1 MYLSSLHLQNFR
13 NYQHLDLELPKGL
26 LLFLGDN
33 AQGKSN
39 LLEAGYLLAIGRS
52 VRATHERD
60 IISWNPSE
68 SEYEGHTQVAGT
80 VYSAQGTI
88 RLQIDYARQDKWAN
102 VTVNSEDHQLS
113 HNSQKRVRINGIARR
128 TSDLVGVFNAVLFE
142 ASDIQLV
149 EGTPSIRRRYLDIL
163 LSQISRTYLRALQQY
178 HKVLTQRNHLLR
190 AIRDGRSKAN
200 ELEFWDE
207 ELVQHGA
214 YILHSRFEAVEALD
228 KLANPIFS
236 RLTNAQEVFS
246 VTYVATAGDL
256 QANET
261 DLRDHFRKSLLLAH
275 RHETMLGSTQIGPH
289 RDDLHISTASRD
301 LRAYGSRG
309 EQRIAAL
316 TLRLAEGEFLTNR
329 RGDEPVLLLDDILSE
344 LDFDRSQYVMDAISN
359 YSQVLLTSAQGSSLT
374 SNISLQATTFHVHN
388 GTIVAV

>member
-1 MYLSSLHLQNFR
+1 MYLSSLHLKNFR

-39 LLEAGYLLAIGRS
+39 LVEAGYLLAIGRS

-60 IISWNPSE
+60 IVSWNP

-80 VYSAQGTI
+80 VYSAQGI
-88 RLQIDYARQDKWAN
+88 IKLQIDYATQDKWAN
-102 VTVNSEDHQLS
+102 VVENSEEQQSSYNVL
-113 HNSQKRVRINGIARR
+113 KRVRINGIARR

-163 LSQISRTYLRALQQY
+163 LSQISSTYLRTLQQY
-178 HKVLTQRNHLLR
+178 QKVLTQRNHLLR

-214 YILHSRFEAVEALD
+214 YILHSRFQSVTALD
-228 KLANPIFS
+228 QLANPIFN
-236 RLTNAQEVFS
+236 RLTNTQEAFS
-246 VTYVATAGDL
+246 VTYIATTGDPQSEESDL
-256 QANET
+256 QAN
-261 DLRDHFRKSLLLAH
+261 FRKSLILTQ
-275 RHETMLGSTQIGPH
+275 RHEIMIGSTQIGPH
-289 RDDLHISTASRD
+289 RDDLYISAASRD

-309 EQRIAAL
+309 ERRIAAL
-316 TLRLAEGEFLTNR
+316 TLRLAEGEFLTIR
-329 RGDEPVLLLDDILSE
+329 KGDEPVLLLDDILSE
-344 LDFDRSQYVMDAISN
+344 LDSNRSHYVMDTIAN
-359 YSQVLLTSAQGSSLT
+359 YSQVLLTSAQGSSLP
-374 SNISLQATTFHVHN
+374 SSISPPTATFHVHN
-388 GTIVAV
+388 GTIVAA